1 MINRHVCIKCFQ
13 PILDLLLGSIYS
25 VMTSTSTL
33 PVRSFRLC
41 LSRVSVCF
49 SMDRVRSPCY
59 TNGLFVGFWPGIGP
73 CQQCVRSG
81 LRKPAQLSVE
91 SHHEVWFFPSDKHP
105 KDTAVTT
112 LKTTSS
118 SALTGDFL
126 KNVKE
131 IKMFP
136 FLLFNQSSHLKWQEQ
151 FITWTYYVM
160 IFLCILYYYI
170 IIQIYFWK
178 TDICVKM

>member
-1 MINRHVCIKCFQ
+1 
-13 PILDLLLGSIYS
+13 
-25 VMTSTSTL
+25 MTTTSTL

-49 SMDRVRSPCY
+49 SMDRVHSPCY
-59 TNGLFVGFWPGIGP
+59 TNGLFVDYWQDTGT

-81 LRKPAQLSVE
+81 LRNPAQLSVE

-118 SALTGDFL
+118 STLTGDFL
-126 KNVKE
+126 KTVKE
-131 IKMFP
+131 TKMFP
-136 FLLFNQSSHLKWQEQ
+136 SLLFNQSSHLKWQQ
-151 FITWTYYVM
+151 VI
-160 IFLCILYYYI
+160 IHLDSLCIAISVYFFI
-170 IIQIYFWK
+170 IP
-178 TDICVKM
+178 